1 MKKQA
6 AIQSGLESE
15 IASLASVYVLELQNQ
30 IEQIAKDGD
39 ARAINALE
47 EEVRAV
53 EGNVKRF
60 REAITD

>member
-1 MKKQA
+1 VEKQA

-15 IASLASVYVLELQNQ
+15 IASLAGIYVLELQNQ

-53 EGNVKRF
+53 EGNVKGF